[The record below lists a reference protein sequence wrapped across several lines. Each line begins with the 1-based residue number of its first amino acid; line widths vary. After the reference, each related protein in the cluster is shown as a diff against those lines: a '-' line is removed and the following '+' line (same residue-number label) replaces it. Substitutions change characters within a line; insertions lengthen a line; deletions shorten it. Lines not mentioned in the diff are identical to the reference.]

1 MDQYVAE
8 GAWPSHKKIIVED
21 IHKGSELDGHVV
33 IDHSLVS
40 PRKVDH
46 TEDNAPV
53 PRMDLG
59 DVQAPTPLQR
69 RSTLILDD
77 GHEDEETIVHH
88 HNDDQH
94 LLVPYHS
101 QNDSDDDDFE
111 SANEVY
117 SSEHFESATDDDHDS
132 NGNDSADNPNPYNES
147 WAIFHPALNNKN
159 TANITDNI
167 NLTLNETIAPNN
179 VHADNDD
186 SGWHDMHSQWRRASN
201 VAPRS
206 KSCTS

>member
-1 MDQYVAE
+1 M
-8 GAWPSHKKIIVED
+8 
-21 IHKGSELDGHVV
+21 
-33 IDHSLVS
+33 
-40 PRKVDH
+40 
-46 TEDNAPV
+46 N
-53 PRMDLG
+53 LG

-132 NGNDSADNPNPYNES
+132 NGNDSIDNPNSYNES

-159 TANITDNI
+159 TARITDNI

-179 VHADNDD
+179 AHADDDD
-186 SGWHDMHSQWRRASN
+186 SGWHDMHSQWRKASIMLHQEAKTAHPNRYKRISMQPRRADPIMK
-201 VAPRS
+201 ALIMTTWMKQP
-206 KSCTS
+206 T